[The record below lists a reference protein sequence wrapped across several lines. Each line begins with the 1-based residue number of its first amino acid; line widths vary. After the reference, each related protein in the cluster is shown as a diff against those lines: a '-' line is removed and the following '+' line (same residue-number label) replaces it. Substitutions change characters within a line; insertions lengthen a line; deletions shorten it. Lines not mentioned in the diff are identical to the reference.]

1 MPPPTITTPP
11 PAVRFVLLEFP
22 APHVLLVTINL
33 EKQMNSLP
41 VDAVWEMH
49 RVWKWFDDEPE
60 LRVGIVT
67 GAGKKAFSAGMD
79 LKERQSLSSS
89 DFESAA
95 RQNAYPST
103 GFAGLTRRN
112 GRKPIIAACNGH
124 AHGGG
129 FEIVLNSDIVIASV
143 NADFRLPDVL
153 RGTAAMAGAFPRL
166 CRAFGLQRAMWL
178 GLTAHTLTAQE
189 GLQWGLVQKIVPIDD
204 LVNEA
209 VDVAKLIASMS
220 PDSVIVTRAGIR
232 QTWETSSVEHA
243 TFLTGETYAAKLMS
257 GENAREGMLAFKEKR
272 LPKWVPSK
280 L

>member
-1 MPPPTITTPP
+1 MSTPATTTPP
-11 PAVRFVLLEFP
+11 PAARFVLLDFP

-33 EKQMNSLP
+33 EKQMNSLS

-49 RVWKWFDDEPE
+49 RVWTWFDNEPE
-60 LRVGIVT
+60 MRVGIVT
-67 GAGKKAFSAGMD
+67 GAGRKAFSAGMD
-79 LKERQSLSSS
+79 LKERQSLSVS
-89 DFESAA
+89 DFDSAA
-95 RQNAYPST
+95 RLNAYPST
-103 GFAGLTRRN
+103 GFAGLTRRT

-129 FEIVLNSDIVIASV
+129 FEIVLNSDIVIASE

-166 CRAFGLQRAMWL
+166 CRTFGLQRAMWL

-204 LVNEA
+204 LIREA

-220 PDSVIVTRAGIR
+220 PDSVVVTRAGIR
-232 QTWETSSVEHA
+232 QAWETSSVEHA
-243 TFLTGETYAAKLMS
+243 TFLTGEAYAAKLMS

-272 LPKWVPSK
+272 LPKWLPSK

>member
-1 MPPPTITTPP
+1 MSPSTTTPP
-11 PAVRFVLLEFP
+11 PPVRFVLLDFP

-60 LRVGIVT
+60 LRVGIIT

-79 LKERQSLSSS
+79 LKERQSMIAS
-89 DFESAA
+89 DSISAS
-95 RQNAYPST
+95 RQNSYPST

-112 GRKPIIAACNGH
+112 GRKPIVAACNGH

-129 FEIVLNSDIVIASV
+129 FEIILNSDIVIASE
-143 NADFRLPDVL
+143 NADFRLPDVI

-166 CRAFGLQRAMWL
+166 CRTFGLQKAMWL

-189 GLQWGLVQKIVPIDD
+189 GLAWGLVQKIVSIDD
-204 LVNEA
+204 LVKEA
-209 VDVAKLIASMS
+209 VNVAKLIASMS

-232 QTWETSSVEHA
+232 QAWETSSVEHA
-243 TFLTGETYAAKLMS
+243 TFLTGEAYAADLMA
-257 GENAREGMLAFKEKR
+257 GENAKEGMLAFKEKR

>member
-1 MPPPTITTPP
+1 MSGHAATTTAP
-11 PAVRFVLLEFP
+11 PAVKFVLLQFP
-22 APHVLLVTINL
+22 APHVLLVTINF

-60 LRVGIVT
+60 LERVSRLIGMPARVT
-67 GAGKKAFSAGMD
+67 
-79 LKERQSLSSS
+79 ERQSLSKS
-89 DFESAA
+89 DFDSAA
-95 RQNAYPST
+95 RLNAYPST

-129 FEIVLNSDIVIASV
+129 FEIVLNSDIVIASE

-166 CRAFGLQRAMWL
+166 CRTFGLQRAMWL

-189 GLQWGLVQKIVPIDD
+189 ALQWGLVQKIVPIDD
-204 LVNEA
+204 LIKEA

-232 QTWETSSVEHA
+232 QAWETSSIEHA

-272 LPKWVPSK
+272 PPKWVPSK

>member
-1 MPPPTITTPP
+1 MSPSTTTPP
-11 PAVRFVLLEFP
+11 PPVRFVLLDFP

-60 LRVGIVT
+60 LRVGIIT

-79 LKERQSLSSS
+79 LKERQSMIAS
-89 DFESAA
+89 DSISAS
-95 RQNAYPST
+95 RQNSYPST
-103 GFAGLTRRN
+103 GFAGLTRRK
-112 GRKPIIAACNGH
+112 GRKPIVAACNGH

-129 FEIVLNSDIVIASV
+129 FEIILNSDIVIASE

-166 CRAFGLQRAMWL
+166 CRTFGLQRAMWL

-189 GLQWGLVQKIVPIDD
+189 GLAWGLVQKIVSIDN
-204 LVNEA
+204 LVKEA

-232 QTWETSSVEHA
+232 QAWETSSVEHA
-243 TFLTGETYAAKLMS
+243 TFLTGEAYAADLMA
-257 GENAREGMLAFKEKR
+257 GENAKEGILAFKEKR

>member
-1 MPPPTITTPP
+1 MSGHATTTIPP
-11 PAVRFVLLEFP
+11 PAVKFVLLQVP
-22 APHVLLVTINL
+22 APHVLLVAINF

-67 GAGKKAFSAGMD
+67 GA
-79 LKERQSLSSS
+79 
-89 DFESAA
+89 
-95 RQNAYPST
+95 
-103 GFAGLTRRN
+103 
-112 GRKPIIAACNGH
+112 AACNGH

-129 FEIVLNSDIVIASV
+129 FEIVLSSDIVIASE

-153 RGTAAMAGAFPRL
+153 RGTAAMAGAFPR
-166 CRAFGLQRAMWL
+166 
-178 GLTAHTLTAQE
+178 
-189 GLQWGLVQKIVPIDD
+189 PIDD
-204 LVNEA
+204 LIKEA

-232 QTWETSSVEHA
+232 QAWETSSIEHA

-272 LPKWVPSK
+272 PPKWVPSK